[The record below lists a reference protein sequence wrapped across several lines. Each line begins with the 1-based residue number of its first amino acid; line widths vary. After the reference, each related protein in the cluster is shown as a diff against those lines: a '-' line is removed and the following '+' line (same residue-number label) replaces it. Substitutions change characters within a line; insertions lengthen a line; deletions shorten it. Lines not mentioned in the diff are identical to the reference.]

1 MVGASARAAPV
12 SLRRHPA
19 FRMWTPPKTPTA
31 APMAAQ
37 VTDLSGRTLSL
48 QQWFKGE
55 AAIFVF
61 WATWCGPCLA
71 ETPDLNRLQRRL
83 TAIGARTLV
92 RPVHADDDEANLAKA
107 RAVLNKLGATD
118 LEAVQAST
126 GLEKAG
132 LKIFGKSPV
141 EPVRTSLPALMLVN
155 PSGQVVGARI
165 GTVEP
170 ERGQPP
176 YWDDPRTLD
185 LFVQLGMMA

>member
-1 MVGASARAAPV
+1 
-12 SLRRHPA
+12 
-19 FRMWTPPKTPTA
+19 MWTTPRRAIA
-31 APMAAQ
+31 APMATQ

-48 QQWFKGE
+48 QQWLKGE
-55 AAIFVF
+55 AALFVY

-92 RPVHADDDEANLAKA
+92 RPVHAYDDDANLSKA
-107 RAVLNKLGATD
+107 RAVLDKLGAAD
-118 LEAVQAST
+118 LEAVQASPA
-126 GLEKAG
+126 LEKAG

-141 EPVRTSLPALMLVN
+141 EPVRTSLPALMLIDAA
-155 PSGQVVGARI
+155 GQVVGTRI

-170 ERGQPP
+170 ERGRPP

-185 LFVQLGMMA
+185 MLVQLGMMA